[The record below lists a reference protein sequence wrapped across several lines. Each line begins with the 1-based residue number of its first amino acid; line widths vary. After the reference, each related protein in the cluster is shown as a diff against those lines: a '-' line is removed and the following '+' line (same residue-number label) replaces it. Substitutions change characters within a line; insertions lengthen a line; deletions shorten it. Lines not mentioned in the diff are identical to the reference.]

1 MVYDMLSV
9 HVTLHSRVYWP
20 HFSKRPD
27 WTSRLPITFLC
38 RYNWIEDA
46 VCSPLCRPKLE
57 GSGFINY
64 SELGGIGG
72 VLTGGAKVDFIL
84 AGFCG
89 YLVGIFT
96 SGRGRLGSQAC
107 QLDEELEVIS
117 IVPYSWPSSCMLEVE
132 VGICP
137 DISLPSPTLNLV
149 IILGEVLSLMDPAFI
164 TIRAR
169 SV

>member
-1 MVYDMLSV
+1 MLHCTLGYIDPISQNAQIEPQDFRLRFYVAIIELKMRCARHSV
-9 HVTLHSRVYWP
+9 DPNSRGAA
-20 HFSKRPD
+20 SS
-27 WTSRLPITFLC
+27 TTQ
-38 RYNWIEDA
+38 NW
-46 VCSPLCRPKLE
+46 
-57 GSGFINY
+57 
-64 SELGGIGG
+64 GGIGG

>member
-1 MVYDMLSV
+1 M
-9 HVTLHSRVYWP
+9 
-20 HFSKRPD
+20 
-27 WTSRLPITFLC
+27 
-38 RYNWIEDA
+38 
-46 VCSPLCRPKLE
+46 CSPLCRPKLE

-64 SELGGIGG
+64 SELGGVGG

-117 IVPYSWPSSCMLEVE
+117 IVPYSRPSSCMLE

-149 IILGEVLSLMDPAFI
+149 IILGEVSSLMDPAFI
-164 TIRAR
+164 TIRAC